1 MDKEEILNSKFVEL
15 NIIFTLSL
23 QVAKPQDSLIQFKHW
38 NVNTNWSIL
47 ENYDHTIYI
56 ID

>member
-23 QVAKPQDSLIQFKHW
+23 QVAKPQDSLIQFKH
-38 NVNTNWSIL
+38 
-47 ENYDHTIYI
+47 
-56 ID
+56 